1 VVAGVSTSNVF
12 VYQRTCVR
20 CKQSKPM
27 HGAITTPKF
36 ICAQCRQKAER
47 ARERREQAAACST

>member
-1 VVAGVSTSNVF
+1 MSTCNVF